1 MITVRRSADRGTS
14 NIGWLDSRHTFSFS
28 RYYDPT
34 HMGFRSLRV
43 INDDRVRPGA
53 GFGRHPHRDMEII
66 SWVLS
71 GELAHEDSTGSRAV
85 LKAGHIQRM
94 SAGTGIVHSEF
105 NGSQTEPVHFLQIWI
120 EPDKDGIPP
129 RFEDLTL
136 TPEDVAGRLRLV
148 ASPDGRD
155 GSSVIQQD
163 ALLYISALTEGQ
175 EVSLPIAAGRYG
187 WVQVATGS
195 VELNGTKLETGDGA
209 AVNEESLLT
218 LRASEKSDILLF
230 DLA

>member
-1 MITVRRSADRGTS
+1 MITVRHAADRGKT
-14 NIGWLDSRHTFSFS
+14 NIGWLDSKHSFSFG
-28 RYYDPT
+28 RYYSPEN
-34 HMGFRSLRV
+34 MGFRSLRV
-43 INDDRVRPGA
+43 INDDRVRPAA

-85 LKAGHIQRM
+85 LKPGHVQRM

-120 EPDKDGIPP
+120 EPNKDGIPP
-129 RFEDLTL
+129 RFEDLAIA
-136 TPEDVAGRLRLV
+136 PEEVQGKLRLI

-163 ALLYISALTEGQ
+163 ALIYITALDEGQ
-175 EVSLPIAAGRYG
+175 QLTLPVAPGRYA

-195 VELNGTKLETGDGA
+195 VNLNGTKLETGDGA
-209 AVNEESLLT
+209 AISEETLLT
-218 LRASEKSDILLF
+218 LQGTEKSDILLF